1 MKLLIAEKPS
11 VVVTITKIIGARIIA
26 DWLVEMNLS
35 SLYSSTTTNSIFN
48 CKKR

>member
-11 VVVTITKIIGARIIA
+11 VVVTIAKVIGARIIA
-26 DWLVEMNLS
+26 DWLVGMNLS
-35 SLYSSTTTNSIFN
+35 GLYSSTTTNSIFN